1 MNFKACTILIFVIA
15 SSLAFPEVSIKVT
28 KSRWLFVKWADF
40 TPSLNSG
47 SGLVA
52 LPDSTI
58 SKWYVFADYFTK
70 IGANTIATSVNVKVD
85 GATEYTTNP
94 VVATLAADSETIE
107 LNPTVDVKVDC
118 KKEEVHHLAMDS
130 VILVDNVFHV
140 NVTISCQPAKIEG
153 EVVKAATQKE
163 VSAKAA
169 TQKVATV
176 VDNKA
181 SIHASKN
188 DDQVL
193 NEVLQVEAAFEELE
207 NQKSVIAGQKQPT
220 IVEKKATLVAS
231 QKNAPALDELQEEVQ
246 IEEAFVELELQNQ
259 NQVNGSIQKSQ
270 KIVEP
275 IIQQDEAQNLLGSKK
290 IIL

>member
-15 SSLAFPEVSIKVT
+15 SSLALPEVSIKVT

-70 IGANTIATSVNVKVD
+70 IGANTIATSVNVKVG

-107 LNPTVDVKVDC
+107 LNPTVDAKVDC
-118 KKEEVHHLAMDS
+118 TKDEVHHLAMDS

-153 EVVKAATQKE
+153 EVVKAATQK
-163 VSAKAA
+163 
-169 TQKVATV
+169 VATV
-176 VDNKA
+176 VDKKA
-181 SIHASKN
+181 SVHASQK
-188 DDQVL
+188 DDQLL
-193 NEVLQVEAAFEELE
+193 NEVLQVEAAFEKLE
-207 NQKSVIAGQKQPT
+207 NQKSEISGQNQPT
-220 IVEKKATLVAS
+220 IVEKKAPVI
-231 QKNAPALDELQEEVQ
+231 DELQKEIQ
-246 IEEAFVELELQNQ
+246 IEEALEDLERLNQADVVQIQ
-259 NQVNGSIQKSQ
+259 NQVNASIQKSQ

-275 IIQQDEAQNLLGSKK
+275 IIQDEGQSLVSFKQ